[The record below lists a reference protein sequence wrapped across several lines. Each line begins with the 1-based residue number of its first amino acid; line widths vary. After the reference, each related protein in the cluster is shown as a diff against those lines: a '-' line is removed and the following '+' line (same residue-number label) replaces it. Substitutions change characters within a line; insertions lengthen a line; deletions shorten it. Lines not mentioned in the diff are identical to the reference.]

1 MKTVTNASVFDEKF
15 VKNVTTL
22 FPATVDW
29 FSQTIS
35 PKHPDV
41 DVEGLAEA
49 MGLTITWVADQD
61 LPYKSKLYPES
72 NTLVINSN
80 LPIHTQ
86 RWEIS
91 SHIGLMLTQRR
102 QELAAIDEAPIGKSQ
117 PLPEAVFNYL
127 EQHGFRQTRE
137 NALADAV
144 HLLDH
149 DAIAPIEVTKWWSR
163 DDSEVQLANA
173 YLFGYHAR

>member
-1 MKTVTNASVFDEKF
+1 MKTLTNAAVFDEKF
-15 VKNVTTL
+15 VNTVTTL

-35 PKHPDV
+35 PEHPDV

-49 MGLTITWVADQD
+49 MGLTIFWRLDEN
-61 LPYKSKLYPES
+61 LSYKSKLNPES
-72 NTLVINSN
+72 NTLIINSS

-102 QELAAIDEAPIGKSQ
+102 QELDAIDEPPIGKSQ
-117 PLPEAVFNYL
+117 PLPEAVSNYL

-137 NALADAV
+137 NALADAI

-149 DAIAPIEVTKWWSR
+149 DAVAPKEVTTWWSL
-163 DDSEVQLANA
+163 DNSEVQLANA
-173 YLFGYHAR
+173 YLFGYHAS

>member
-1 MKTVTNASVFDEKF
+1 MKTLTNAAVFDQKF
-15 VKNVTTL
+15 VNTVTTL

-35 PKHPDV
+35 PEHPDV

-49 MGLTITWVADQD
+49 MGLHVTWVADQD
-61 LPYKSKLYPES
+61 LPFKSKLYPDS
-72 NTLVINSN
+72 NTLVINST

-102 QELAAIDEAPIGKSQ
+102 QELDVIDEAPIGKSQ

-127 EQHGFRQTRE
+127 KQHGFRQTRE
-137 NALADAV
+137 NVLADAI

-149 DAIAPIEVTKWWSR
+149 DAVAPKEVTKWWSL
-163 DDSEVQLANA
+163 DNSEVQLANA